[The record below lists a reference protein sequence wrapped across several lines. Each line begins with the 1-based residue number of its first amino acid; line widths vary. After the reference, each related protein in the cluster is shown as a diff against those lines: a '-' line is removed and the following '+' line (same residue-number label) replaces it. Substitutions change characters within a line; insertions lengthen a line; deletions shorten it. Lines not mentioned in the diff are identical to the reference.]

1 MEKKILIVGRGH
13 LRNINING
21 VTITDVTPER
31 LDFMYFENPKKIQKE
46 LSQQGWKN
54 RTKNKR

>member
-1 MEKKILIVGRGH
+1 MEKEILVVGRGH
-13 LRNINING
+13 LRNINITD
-21 VTITDVTPER
+21 VTIKDLTPER
-31 LDFMYFENPKKIQKE
+31 LDSMYFENPKKIQKE